1 MPWDDGVYM
10 NNIAPMLIA
19 KVGKNSETAGWIYE
33 TIEPSERAL
42 LREDNIT
49 WEPEKICAVHISMI
63 NLMAANGELPL
74 SEDNISYFKNNYSV
88 DLYEEMLY
96 LSKTRLFMISGDALK
111 PINNMTIV
119 LSLED
124 GSGYVASE
132 RDRLDKWCE
141 NNNVSG
147 SIMNIIRF

>member
-1 MPWDDGVYM
+1 
-10 NNIAPMLIA
+10 
-19 KVGKNSETAGWIYE
+19 
-33 TIEPSERAL
+33 
-42 LREDNIT
+42 
-49 WEPEKICAVHISMI
+49 
-63 NLMAANGELPL
+63 MAANGELPL